1 MRRALLLA
9 ALLLALGAA
18 PGGAAEIPVTTLF
31 QSFSPSL
38 IDALPGDDVVWTN
51 ASERTHTVT
60 ADGGSFDSGDLAPG
74 AAFGLA
80 AGDPG
85 AYTYHCTI
93 HAGMTGELDVWRVI
107 LAPLPPAAVPAG
119 ELVELSGRTATAQPV
134 AIERDAGSGFHQVAR
149 AIPAPDGSWSVSLP
163 AETTADYRAASGI
176 DTSRVRRLLVLD
188 RRIEITPTR
197 RGIHVTITPQLPYGR
212 LLLERRLRERFGWYP
227 IARKR
232 LDYLSRASF
241 RFARPATIRVS
252 LVDRDGWTPL
262 ATSPVVHLR
271 RPR

>member
-1 MRRALLLA
+1 MRRTLLLG
-9 ALLLALGAA
+9 ALVLALGAA
-18 PGGAAEIPVTTLF
+18 PAHAAEIPITTLF

-74 AAFGLA
+74 AAFGLT

-119 ELVELSGRTATAQPV
+119 EMVELSGRTASPQPV
-134 AIERDAGSGFHQVAR
+134 AIERDAGSGFHQVGR
-149 AIPAPDGSWSVSLP
+149 AIPAPDGAWSVSLP

-188 RRIEITPTR
+188 RRVEITPTR
-197 RGIHVTITPQLPYGR
+197 RGIQVTITPQLPYGR
-212 LLLERRLRERFGWYP
+212 LLLERKLRERFGWYP

-241 RFARPATIRVS
+241 RVAHPATIRVS

-262 ATSPVVHLR
+262 ATSPIVHLR